1 MNLHINGCRLIDFRN
16 LNDAQKRLVLE
27 WRNSDAVRTCMLSQK
42 IISYEE
48 HMLYLESL
56 WHIKGK
62 LCYLVQKQNRGIG
75 VIEFCNIEQER
86 AEIALSKN
94 PHLKG
99 IGNLLMGL
107 IERVACEKLHLEVL
121 HLEVLERNKRALH
134 LYEKWGYSVTSNQE
148 HLIHMEKHLCC

>member
-1 MNLHINGCRLIDFRN
+1 MNLHIKGCRLIDFRS

-27 WRNSDAVRTCMLSQK
+27 WRNHDAVRTCMLSQK

-56 WHIKGK
+56 WHMKDK

-75 VIEFCNIEQER
+75 VIEFGNITKESAQ
-86 AEIALSKN
+86 IGLSKN
-94 PHLKG
+94 PHIKG
-99 IGNLLMGL
+99 VGNLLMSL
-107 IERVACEKLHLEVL
+107 IESVACEKLHLQEL
-121 HLEVLERNKRALH
+121 QLEVLERNKHALH

-148 HLIHMEKHLCC
+148 HLICMEKKLCC